1 MRKTFTAQE
10 TAASRH
16 CRCTR
21 EQNCCHPCDK
31 TVCAIS
37 SFRSF
42 SQTGRQPGSCKVKI
56 KRPAG
61 LWPSQTPTPRA
72 PCFVVAP
79 YTVRAGM
86 LFTRE
91 CYCKTAHNGA
101 SRLRRKCNSKRE
113 KKDAH
118 PPIHPPTQHLSL
130 ALTLALAVPLV
141 HRTLLALRRGSPRC
155 RNCPRV
161 AYLRQGRT
169 TPHRALRRASTTH

>member
-1 MRKTFTAQE
+1 MSWRVTKLYGAQW
-10 TAASRH
+10 RRRRQR
-16 CRCTR
+16 CR
-21 EQNCCHPCDK
+21 ED
-31 TVCAIS
+31 CAHATKLSLLSVEIS

-161 AYLRQGRT
+161 AYLVR
-169 TPHRALRRASTTH
+169 P